1 MMVRFMEQS
10 QTTRVALVT
19 GAAQGIGRALVQDLL
34 AHGWQV
40 AAADLPVQ
48 QAGLGRTLATAP
60 EGAALAVALDVTD
73 EASVAAA
80 VGETVARFSRLDLLV
95 NNAGLAKAR
104 TGPVAELTREVWDL
118 YLAVNLTGPFLC
130 AKHAAPALRAAG
142 GVIINLSSVRA
153 RRMDPHNEAYS
164 ASKAGVIGLTRALA
178 QSLAPAVRVYALCP
192 GWIDTSRFTKEGRA
206 QEFKSESHAFHPVG
220 RIGQPEDL
228 AGWVR
233 FLASPAAAF
242 CTGEAFTVDGG
253 VETKLVYR

>member
-1 MMVRFMEQS
+1 MAETEMAK
-10 QTTRVALVT
+10 VALVT
-19 GAAQGIGRALVQDLL
+19 GAAQGIGRAIARDLL

-40 AAADLPVQ
+40 VAADLPAQ
-48 QAGLGRTLATAP
+48 QASLAAAMADAP
-60 EGAALAVALDVTD
+60 DGQLLAVELDVTD

-80 VGETVARFSRLDLLV
+80 MAAAVARFGRLDLLV

-104 TGPVAELTREVWDL
+104 TGPLADLTREVWDR

-153 RRMDPHNEAYS
+153 RRMDAHNEAYT
-164 ASKAGVIGLTRALA
+164 ASKAGVLGLTRALA
-178 QSLAPAVRVYALCP
+178 QSLAPAVRVFSLCP
-192 GWIDTSRFTKEGRA
+192 GWIDTSRYVGEGPPKEFRP
-206 QEFKSESHAFHPVG
+206 ESHAFHPVG
-220 RIGQPEDL
+220 RVGQPEDL
-228 AGWVR
+228 TGWVR